1 MTHAHTRPYMPLAVW
16 LAAAGAALAGA
27 APAHAQ
33 APGGEARVFVTVNG
47 GLQTQTRSFS
57 EDIVFMESGGAY
69 PTDRGVISDAAA
81 QEESRFESD
90 YRFEHPT
97 LFDVSGGVR
106 VAPYFA
112 LGVGVSRFTIEET
125 ASVSAQL
132 PHPFFFN
139 RDGSNRYRSISGA
152 SPPLT
157 REETAIHLQ
166 ALVVLPVTRSF
177 TVTGFGGPTFFEVQ
191 QQLVTDVNF
200 THAYPYDSAEF
211 SSAVTSRQSSDATG
225 FNVGVDIAFY
235 FTGNVGVGWL
245 TRYSRA
251 TVELPS
257 ASGETLDIEAGGL
270 HTAVGLRLRF

>member
-1 MTHAHTRPYMPLAVW
+1 MTHAHTRPYMPLVVW
-16 LAAAGAALAGA
+16 LAAASATLAGA
-27 APAHAQ
+27 APTHAQ
-33 APGGEARVFVTVNG
+33 APVGDARVFITVNG
-47 GLQTQTRSFS
+47 GLQTLTSSFS

-69 PTDRGVISDAAA
+69 PKDRGVISDAAA
-81 QEESRFESD
+81 HEQARFESD
-90 YRFEHPT
+90 YRFENAP

-112 LGVGVSRFTIEET
+112 LGIGVSRFMIEET
-125 ASVSAQL
+125 ASVSAQV
-132 PHPFFFN
+132 PHPIFFG
-139 RDGSNRYRSISGA
+139 RDRSISGA

-157 REETAIHLQ
+157 REERAIHLQ

-177 TVTGFGGPTFFEVQ
+177 TVTGFGGPTFFEVK

-200 THAYPYDSAEF
+200 THAYPYETAEF
-211 SSAVTSRQSSDATG
+211 SSAVTSQESSDATG
-225 FNVGVDIAFY
+225 FNVGVDVAFY
-235 FTGNVGVGWL
+235 FSGNVGVGWL

-251 TVELPS
+251 MVEVPS

>member
-1 MTHAHTRPYMPLAVW
+1 MTPAHTRPYMPLVVW
-16 LAAAGAALAGA
+16 LAAVGATLAGA
-27 APAHAQ
+27 APTHAQ
-33 APGGEARVFVTVNG
+33 APTGDARVFITVNG
-47 GLQTQTRSFS
+47 GLQTLTSSFS

-69 PTDRGVISDAAA
+69 PKDRGVISDAAA
-81 QEESRFESD
+81 HEQARFESD
-90 YRFEHPT
+90 YRFENAP

-112 LGVGVSRFTIEET
+112 LGIGVSRFMIEET
-125 ASVSAQL
+125 ASVSAQV
-132 PHPFFFN
+132 PHPIFFG
-139 RDGSNRYRSISGA
+139 RDRSISGA

-157 REETAIHLQ
+157 REERAIHLQ

-177 TVTGFGGPTFFEVQ
+177 TVTGFGGPTFFEVK

-200 THAYPYDSAEF
+200 THAYPYETAEF
-211 SSAVTSRQSSDATG
+211 SSAVTSQESSDAAG
-225 FNVGVDIAFY
+225 FNVGVDVAFY
-235 FTGNVGVGWL
+235 FSGNVGVGWL

-251 TVELPS
+251 MVEVPS

>member
-1 MTHAHTRPYMPLAVW
+1 MTHAHQRTYTPLVVW
-16 LAAAGAALAGA
+16 LAAAVVALAGA

-33 APGGEARVFVTVNG
+33 AAAGDARVFVTVNG
-47 GLQTQTRSFS
+47 GLQTLTSGFS
-57 EDIVFMESGGAY
+57 EDIVFTESGGAY
-69 PTDRGVISDAAA
+69 PTDRGVISDATA

-90 YRFEHPT
+90 YRFENST

-112 LGVGVSRFTIEET
+112 LGVGMSRFMSEET
-125 ASVSAQL
+125 AGVSAQV
-132 PHPFFFN
+132 PHPIFFDRN
-139 RDGSNRYRSISGA
+139 RSISGP

-166 ALVVLPVTRSF
+166 ALVVLPLTRSF

-200 THAYPYDSAEF
+200 THAYPYETAEF
-211 SSAVTSRQSSDATG
+211 ASAVTSRESAEATG
-225 FNVGVDIAFY
+225 FNVGVDVAFY

-270 HTAVGLRLRF
+270 HTTVGLRLRF